1 MRVSRAAAPPPK
13 AMIKKV
19 ETWRWRYRD
28 PQSGR
33 TRRAADPMSEPEAKK
48 RFPGAERIEGSR
60 MVREVH
66 DDFAD
71 TLPRVFRP
79 DQPD

>member
-1 MRVSRAAAPPPK
+1 MRSSFPN
-13 AMIKKV
+13 AMIKKI

-28 PQSGR
+28 PKSGR
-33 TRRAADPMSEPEAKK
+33 TRRAAEAMSEEEAKQK
-48 RFPGAERIEGSR
+48 FPGAERIEGSR
-60 MVREVH
+60 VLRELH

-79 DQPD
+79 EEAD